1 MSWVHGS
8 IFASFISVSDFESN
22 SLLFSFSPPF
32 VLLTRYYRGI
42 HCRSHPRRFTF
53 VKKLLLQ
60 LGHTYSQVNNERSL
74 RCTHTRAHAYTHTA
88 GIAISI
94 KNEFIINEKRE
105 SRLQPIRWRES
116 KVSAPFD

>member
-8 IFASFISVSDFESN
+8 IFASFISVSGFESN

-42 HCRSHPRRFTF
+42 HCRSHSRRFTF

-74 RCTHTRAHAYTHTA
+74 RCTHTRTHAYTHTT